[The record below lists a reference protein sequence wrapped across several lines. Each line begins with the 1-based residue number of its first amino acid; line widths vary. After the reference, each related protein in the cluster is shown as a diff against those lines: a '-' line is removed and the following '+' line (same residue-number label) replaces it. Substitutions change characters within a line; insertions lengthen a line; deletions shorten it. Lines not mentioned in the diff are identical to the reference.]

1 VTATSSPAA
10 DREALGRSRGGFTT
24 KLHLAADLSSRP
36 ISRYLTAGQR
46 HDSIGFTPVMTG
58 IRIPHRRGPARTRP
72 GRVLGDKAYSNKTIR
87 TRLRHRGIAVTIP
100 EKTDQW
106 RHRRR
111 QGSDGGRPYAFD
123 RERYKLRNT
132 VERAFSKLKQFR
144 AVATR
149 FDKREYMYY
158 ATVDIATIKI
168 WLRDLAL
175 HP

>member
-1 VTATSSPAA
+1 M
-10 DREALGRSRGGFTT
+10 G
-24 KLHLAADLSSRP
+24 
-36 ISRYLTAGQR
+36 
-46 HDSIGFTPVMTG
+46 G

-87 TRLRHRGIAVTIP
+87 RRLRHQGIAVTIP
-100 EKTDQW
+100 EKTDQI
-106 RHRRR
+106 RHRLR
-111 QGSDGGRPYAFD
+111 QGADGGRPYAFD

-132 VERAFSKLKQFR
+132 VERAFSKLKHFR

-175 HP
+175 RS